1 MPIISI
7 SINLSLAQN
16 LNLLAGNF
24 LLMTKYRYR
33 KNIINESHTILL
45 PGNKGNTAIKNT
57 LYGVYNINKI
67 LPPGKYYRRK
77 P

>member
-24 LLMTKYRYR
+24 LLMEKKRLIYLYLYKEVFIKPYLILKKPPFYRHL
-33 KNIINESHTILL
+33 EL
-45 PGNKGNTAIKNT
+45 
-57 LYGVYNINKI
+57 
-67 LPPGKYYRRK
+67 
-77 P
+77 